1 MDMADKPLKRY
12 IFASDFDKT
21 LTFNDSGY
29 VLAELV
35 GISTEEFERK
45 AKGMAKINLVQQG
58 AELAYLLLHD
68 PEFKAKVR
76 KEHLREVGKRI
87 RLKSDIKLLYQLLDA
102 GIDGHQFDFYV
113 LSAAP
118 VEIVISALEDVV
130 PADHIYGTEFRYK
143 PSGEIDT
150 IVRATAGYGK
160 VAVLDRLI
168 EQQVAGP
175 DHVIYPG
182 DGSSDIHVM
191 LHINSRDGLTIAV
204 SESPDVSQIAKRTVL
219 STSALAVLA
228 PILEEV
234 AGWERYRI
242 RSFFEANGMLIQEW
256 ERVRTDWL
264 TVRPSAEPDEKDEPS
279 EWRTCRLRE
288 IVRRFQMLR
297 DKNLVP
303 LSRQHQHALALMR
316 SHRPRFT
323 DSGDADLAGVANGDH
338 ATFSGMKSA
347 FISPRKSRSCFPWR
361 ESLASSHSLVE
372 ELLERSCWRCAKA
385 LRKPKQ
391 VTMSAAD
398 LSAFAQQ
405 HVQHTSARKNAN
417 SSSACSN

>member
-1 MDMADKPLKRY
+1 VVEESNIHMTDRPLRRY
-12 IFASDFDKT
+12 IFASDFDQT

-35 GISTEEFERK
+35 GIPVDEFERK

-68 PEFKAKVR
+68 PEFRAKVR
-76 KEHLREVGKRI
+76 KEHLHEVGKRI
-87 RLKSDIKLLYQLLDA
+87 RLKGEIPLLYQILKN
-102 GIDGHQFDFYV
+102 GIDGYEFDFYV

-118 VEIVISALEDVV
+118 REVILSALEGIV
-130 PADHIYGTEFRYK
+130 PPDHIFGTEFLYK

-160 VAVLDRLI
+160 VAVLDSLL

-175 DHVIYPG
+175 DHVIYTG

-191 LHINSRDGLTIAV
+191 LHINARDGLTIAV
-204 SESPDVSQIAKRTVL
+204 SESRHISQIAKRTVL

-242 RSFFEANGMLIQEW
+242 RAFFEANGMLIQEW

-264 TVRPSAEPDEKDEPS
+264 TLKLATEPDEV
-279 EWRTCRLRE
+279 RTE
-288 IVRRFQMLR
+288 V
-297 DKNLVP
+297 
-303 LSRQHQHALALMR
+303 
-316 SHRPRFT
+316 
-323 DSGDADLAGVANGDH
+323 
-338 ATFSGMKSA
+338 
-347 FISPRKSRSCFPWR
+347 
-361 ESLASSHSLVE
+361 
-372 ELLERSCWRCAKA
+372 
-385 LRKPKQ
+385 
-391 VTMSAAD
+391 
-398 LSAFAQQ
+398 
-405 HVQHTSARKNAN
+405 
-417 SSSACSN
+417 